1 MKPNIVHMFT
11 HIFRTD
17 DNPLNVPLL
26 MVVISFSNNHL
37 RKKGISFTVTQAEL
51 FKLNIFRRGRGMG
64 GGVVYQLT
72 LKKIIIPNTDV
83 FECL

>member
-51 FKLNIFRRGRGMG
+51 FKLNIFRRE
-64 GGVVYQLT
+64 GVGWWSCVPANI
-72 LKKIIIPNTDV
+72 KKIIIPNTH
-83 FECL
+83 LLL